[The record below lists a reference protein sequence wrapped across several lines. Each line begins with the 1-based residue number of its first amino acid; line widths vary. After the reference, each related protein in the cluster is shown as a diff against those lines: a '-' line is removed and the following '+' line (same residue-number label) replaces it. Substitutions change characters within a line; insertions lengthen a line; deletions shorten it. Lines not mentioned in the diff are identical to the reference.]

1 MRLSPTT
8 GLPGSS
14 SPGCRCR
21 RCRSTNTVIYL
32 FYGNASIVTS
42 QENKAGVW
50 KGNYAAV
57 YHLGNG
63 IAVGLND
70 STVNGNTLTNH
81 GATAA
86 SGEISGGAGFNG
98 NSSYLACGVANF
110 PSGNGAYTISGWMNP
125 TQNTHRSKLL
135 SYGNSGTAEGT
146 FFGIDQNNNITIDHF
161 SDDYTSSTAIPNGS
175 WSYLTVTFNGTTDTV
190 YRNGALAFSH
200 VPVGPLQV
208 TLDACTI
215 GSYIDGVN
223 DIMLG
228 SLDEIRVSNAVRSAD
243 WIATEYNNQS
253 SPATFYTLGSESGNA
268 STPASIASSAGT
280 PQSATVGTTFAT
292 ALQATVTNAANNPV
306 SGATVTFTA
315 PANSAGASFGG
326 SATATVITNTNGVAT
341 APTLTA
347 NSTAGSYTVTASVSG
362 LAAVASFSLT
372 NNPVSA
378 NGYSYSRT
386 ITIASTQVPD
396 TNQTNL

>member
-1 MRLSPTT
+1 VATAPTLTANGTAGSYAVTASVSGVAAVASFSLTNNPVSANGYSYSRTITIASTQVPNTDQTNFPVLFSSTDPRLMSVANGGHVANANGYDIIFTADAAGTQKLNHEIESYNGTSGQFIAWVQVPTVSHT
-8 GLPGSS
+8 A
-14 SPGCRCR
+14 
-21 RCRSTNTVIYL
+21 NTVIYL
-32 FYGNASIVTS
+32 FYGNSSIVTS

-70 STVNGNTLTNH
+70 STSNGNTLTNR
-81 GATAA
+81 GALAG

-98 NSSYLACGVANF
+98 NNSYLTCGMASF
-110 PSGNGAYTISGWMNP
+110 SSGNNVYTISGWMNP

-161 SDDYTSSTAIPNGS
+161 SDDYTSSTTIPNGA
-175 WSYLTVTFNGTTDTV
+175 WSYLTVTFDGTTDTV
-190 YRNGALAFSH
+190 YRNGALAFTH

-228 SLDEIRVSNAVRSAD
+228 SLDEIRVSNAVRSSD

-253 SPATFYTLGSESGNA
+253 SPATFYTLGSESG
-268 STPASIASSAGT
+268 
-280 PQSATVGTTFAT
+280 
-292 ALQATVTNAANNPV
+292 
-306 SGATVTFTA
+306 
-315 PANSAGASFGG
+315 GG
-326 SATATVITNTNGVAT
+326 
-341 APTLTA
+341 
-347 NSTAGSYTVTASVSG
+347 
-362 LAAVASFSLT
+362 
-372 NNPVSA
+372 
-378 NGYSYSRT
+378 
-386 ITIASTQVPD
+386 
-396 TNQTNL
+396 